1 VTATID
7 PRIRERRIEVKR
19 EAGRKRLR
27 IIAVA
32 MCIFL
37 AIGSVY
43 LLVESPLLDV
53 DHVRI
58 SGASRLDPA
67 VVEQAAAVTH
77 GSPMLRLDTGAVRA
91 RVERLPWVANA
102 KVTRALPGTVKIA
115 VTERV
120 PAVFVRRDDGHVVL
134 VDASGFAIAVS
145 DPPPD
150 GPIEIRGVR
159 RVPAVGAT
167 LAPAPVAGITRELP
181 AALGADVGAIDVT
194 DGVTLVLHNGGEV
207 RLCTAT
213 DIAAKGAAASAV
225 IASRSGAPFSYI
237 DVCVP
242 QSPSAR

>member
-27 IIAVA
+27 MIAVA
-32 MCIFL
+32 MCVFL
-37 AIGSVY
+37 AIGSIY
-43 LLVESPLLDV
+43 LLVESPFLDV
-53 DHVRI
+53 DHVRV
-58 SGASRLDPA
+58 SGTSRLDPA
-67 VVEQAAAVTH
+67 AVAQAAAVKS

-102 KVTRALPGTVKIA
+102 KVTRALPGTVRIS

-120 PAVFVRRDDGHVVL
+120 PVAFVRGDDGHVVL
-134 VDASGFAIAVS
+134 VDASGFAIAES
-145 DPPPD
+145 DPPAD

-159 RVPAVGAT
+159 RVPAVGTT
-167 LAPAPVAGITRELP
+167 LAPARVAGITRELS
-181 AALGADVGAIDVT
+181 AALAANVAAIDAT
-194 DGVTLVLHNGGEV
+194 DGVTLLLRSGGQI
-207 RLCTAT
+207 RFCTAT
-213 DIAAKGAAASAV
+213 DIAAKGAAADAV
-225 IASRSGAPFSYI
+225 IASRGAKPFTYI